1 MPGVGKLLKQAQK
14 VQKKIEVLK
23 EELALRTLEVSS
35 GGGAIKISIAVSGDI
50 KNIEVDPEFLTEDK
64 GFVEEALAIGVQEA
78 IETARKVEEEAM
90 SEATSG
96 MQMPGFF

>member
-35 GGGAIKISIAVSGDI
+35 GGGAIKITIAVSGDI